1 MALELPGGLDYLLSW
16 VKEFEFVDQD
26 LKFEGLCDGVVISEI
41 LVSVSPCS
49 FTPSW
54 QSRIRSGD
62 DITYAHKVI
71 GQHLAIFQLPNVSL
85 IAEKNDA
92 GELFRLL
99 QLVICCAVNGENKE
113 KYIQAILNMERAV
126 QQAIMESVQ
135 ESDRDDAFAHNCHEL
150 QAKISQLETEKAAAE
165 AELEDA
171 LRKIALLE
179 ENSGGGGGDG
189 DVVGGSGEAVGSV
202 AATLQLHQLQ
212 GKLHSAQEELFQ
224 SEAESQEVK
233 LRLSEA
239 LKTIENLRK
248 TNETLA
254 REVSGTAHFK
264 DELDIAREELQ
275 TANRQVASLEQWKKR
290 RAEEMVA
297 LRVRCAK
304 LEEDNAACLQVL
316 DELRQQNRLNSS
328 LRANAEASR
337 NQSVEA
343 TSRVS
348 ELELRTTQLE
358 EELKQARADLQGS
371 LRENQT
377 LLEEMRR
384 LREHHEKASTSTDLE
399 TGDRL
404 SQLQPPFNMPSELVK
419 SNGSSDQEATN
430 DAVYEVEQRYR
441 GYLAKAV
448 EVIRQ
453 LDRRAVAAETAA
465 VNQNC
470 EQKSDSEVSRLQ
482 ALLAE
487 KENIIEQ
494 LERHHEQA
502 RRQRDLEDRMVL
514 TALYH
519 FGMRVNRAHT
529 ERLLR
534 EEASGGGDASTVATN
549 DTTAFL
555 SQQRRI
561 RLQPSNR
568 SVKPPTGPSL

>member
-1 MALELPGGLDYLLSW
+1 MLLHNPSLYL
-16 VKEFEFVDQD
+16 Q
-26 LKFEGLCDGVVISEI
+26 
-41 LVSVSPCS
+41 
-49 FTPSW
+49 
-54 QSRIRSGD
+54 
-62 DITYAHKVI
+62 VI

-135 ESDRDDAFAHNCHEL
+135 ESDRDDVYARNCHQLE
-150 QAKISQLETEKAAAE
+150 ARISQLETEKAASE

-179 ENSGGGGGDG
+179 ERNGGGGS
-189 DVVGGSGEAVGSV
+189 GSGGNKATGLV

-224 SEAESQEVK
+224 SEAESQEAK

-239 LKTIENLRK
+239 LKTIEDLRK

-254 REVSGTAHFK
+254 REVSGFAHFK
-264 DELDIAREELQ
+264 DELDIAREDLQ
-275 TANRQVASLEQWKKR
+275 TANRQVSALEQWKKR

-304 LEEDNAACLQVL
+304 LEENNAAYLQAL
-316 DELRQQNRLNSS
+316 DELKQANQLNSS

-348 ELELRTTQLE
+348 ELELRTIQLE
-358 EELKQARADLQGS
+358 EELKQARTDLQGS
-371 LRENQT
+371 LRENQI
-377 LLEEMRR
+377 LMEEMRR
-384 LREHHEKASTSTDLE
+384 LREHHEKASESTDLE
-399 TGDRL
+399 AGDRL
-404 SQLQPPFNMPSELVK
+404 DQLQPFFGMPSEPVK
-419 SNGSSDQEATN
+419 SNISDQEAVN
-430 DAVYEVEQRYR
+430 GAIYEVEQRYR
-441 GYLAKAV
+441 GYLAKALEPKQQRGCGKKGYEV
-448 EVIRQ
+448 LTLNGAPQRRPGCLVPFIEAIIYCWKVFKYASIQFPSSFSVQVIRQ
-453 LDRRAVAAETAA
+453 LNRRAVAAETAA

-470 EQKSDSEVSRLQ
+470 DQAPDSEVSRLQ

-514 TALYH
+514 TAWYH
-519 FGMRVNRAHT
+519 LGMRVNRAHT
-529 ERLLR
+529 DRLLR
-534 EEASGGGDASTVATN
+534 EEVSGGDDASTVATN
-549 DTTAFL
+549 NNTAFL

-561 RLQPSNR
+561 HLQPSNR
-568 SVKPPTGPSL
+568 GVKPSTGPLL

>member
-1 MALELPGGLDYLLSW
+1 
-16 VKEFEFVDQD
+16 
-26 LKFEGLCDGVVISEI
+26 
-41 LVSVSPCS
+41 
-49 FTPSW
+49 
-54 QSRIRSGD
+54 
-62 DITYAHKVI
+62 
-71 GQHLAIFQLPNVSL
+71 
-85 IAEKNDA
+85 
-92 GELFRLL
+92 
-99 QLVICCAVNGENKE
+99 
-113 KYIQAILNMERAV
+113 
-126 QQAIMESVQ
+126 
-135 ESDRDDAFAHNCHEL
+135 
-150 QAKISQLETEKAAAE
+150 
-165 AELEDA
+165 
-171 LRKIALLE
+171 
-179 ENSGGGGGDG
+179 
-189 DVVGGSGEAVGSV
+189 
-202 AATLQLHQLQ
+202 
-212 GKLHSAQEELFQ
+212 
-224 SEAESQEVK
+224 
-233 LRLSEA
+233 
-239 LKTIENLRK
+239 
-248 TNETLA
+248 
-254 REVSGTAHFK
+254 
-264 DELDIAREELQ
+264 
-275 TANRQVASLEQWKKR
+275 
-290 RAEEMVA
+290 
-297 LRVRCAK
+297 
-304 LEEDNAACLQVL
+304 
-316 DELRQQNRLNSS
+316 
-328 LRANAEASR
+328 
-337 NQSVEA
+337 
-343 TSRVS
+343 
-348 ELELRTTQLE
+348 
-358 EELKQARADLQGS
+358 
-371 LRENQT
+371 
-377 LLEEMRR
+377 MRR

-430 DAVYEVEQRYR
+430 DAVFEVEQRYR

-534 EEASGGGDASTVATN
+534 EEASGGGDGSTVATN

>member
-26 LKFEGLCDGVVISEI
+26 LKFEGLCDGVIISKI
-41 LVSVSPCS
+41 LVSVSPSS

-62 DITYAHKVI
+62 DITSAHKCFNLNHIMGAISQFFEAVI

-85 IAEKNDA
+85 IAEKNDT

-113 KYIQAILNMERAV
+113 KYIQTILNMERAV

-135 ESDRDDAFAHNCHEL
+135 EVMNETFVKGDELSLMSKSDRDDALAHNCHEL

-179 ENSGGGGGDG
+179 ESSGGGGGGDG

-316 DELRQQNRLNSS
+316 DELKQENRLNSS

-348 ELELRTTQLE
+348 ELELRTMQLE

-371 LRENQT
+371 LRENQVGK
-377 LLEEMRR
+377 ER
-384 LREHHEKASTSTDLE
+384 L
-399 TGDRL
+399 G
-404 SQLQPPFNMPSELVK
+404 FI
-419 SNGSSDQEATN
+419 
-430 DAVYEVEQRYR
+430 
-441 GYLAKAV
+441 YL
-448 EVIRQ
+448 I
-453 LDRRAVAAETAA
+453 DP
-465 VNQNC
+465 
-470 EQKSDSEVSRLQ
+470 
-482 ALLAE
+482 
-487 KENIIEQ
+487 
-494 LERHHEQA
+494 
-502 RRQRDLEDRMVL
+502 
-514 TALYH
+514 Y
-519 FGMRVNRAHT
+519 GMRV
-529 ERLLR
+529 
-534 EEASGGGDASTVATN
+534 DAESC
-549 DTTAFL
+549 
-555 SQQRRI
+555 I
-561 RLQPSNR
+561 
-568 SVKPPTGPSL
+568 